1 MSYIL
6 FDVGAN
12 NGSDSIEKTRNNLD
26 IITFAFEPT
35 PRLYEIIKNNTEDI
49 KNRYF
54 IYNYAV
60 SDFIG
65 NSKFNIAGHADWGCS
80 SLNTFSDDLNQTWPG
95 RFDFNV
101 TEIINVEV
109 ITLKHFIDN
118 ICPITIKKIDYMH
131 CDTQGSDLKVLKGLE
146 EYITMIENGNIE
158 VPDSESVKLYKEN
171 HSYDD
176 AVLFLESNN
185 FEIYNIA
192 QQQNEK
198 NLYFRK
204 II

>member
-12 NGSDSIEKTRNNLD
+12 NGSDSIEKTRSNLD

-49 KNRYF
+49 KNRYLV
-54 IYNYAV
+54 YNYAL

-65 NSKFNIAGHADWGCS
+65 IAQFNIAGQSDWGCS
-80 SLNTFSDDLNQTWPG
+80 SLNTFSDNLDATWPG
-95 RFDFNV
+95 RSDFKV
-101 TEIINVEV
+101 TETIDVEV
-109 ITLKHFIDN
+109 ITLKYFIDN
-118 ICPITIKKIDYMH
+118 LCPMKIDKIDYLH
-131 CDTQGSDLKVLKGLE
+131 CDTQGSDLKVLKGAG
-146 EYITMIENGNIE
+146 EYINIIQNANIE
-158 VPDSESVKLYKEN
+158 VPDSEVVKLYKEN

-176 AVLFLESNN
+176 AVNFINAN
-185 FEIYNIA
+185 GFEIYNIA

-198 NLYFRK
+198 NIYFKR
-204 II
+204 IE

>member
-12 NGSDSIEKTRNNLD
+12 YGSDSIEKTRNNLD

-54 IYNYAV
+54 VYNYAV

-65 NSKFNIAGHADWGCS
+65 KAQFNIAGQSDWGCS
-80 SLNTFSDDLNQTWPG
+80 SLNTFSDNLDVTWPG
-95 RFDFNV
+95 RSDFKV
-101 TEIINVEV
+101 TEIIDVEV
-109 ITLKHFIDN
+109 ITLKYFIEN
-118 ICPITIKKIDYMH
+118 MCHIEINKIDYLH
-131 CDTQGSDLKVLKGLE
+131 CDTQGSDLKVLEGAGK
-146 EYITMIENGNIE
+146 YIKIIDSGNIE
-158 VPDSESVKLYKEN
+158 VPDSEAVKLYKQN
-171 HSYDD
+171 HSYEE
-176 AVLFLESNN
+176 ALRFLELNG
-185 FEIYNIA
+185 FGVYDIG

-204 II
+204 MR